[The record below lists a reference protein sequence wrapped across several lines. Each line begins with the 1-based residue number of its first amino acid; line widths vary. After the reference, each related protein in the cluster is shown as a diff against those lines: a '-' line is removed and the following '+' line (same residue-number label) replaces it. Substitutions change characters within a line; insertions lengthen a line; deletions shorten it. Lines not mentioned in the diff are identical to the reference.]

1 MTRRALW
8 SGLIVFGLV
17 LAVWALLAP
26 GASTWAQAALPTPS
40 PEQRLVALTNRER
53 AKAGLPPL
61 RENPLLAQAA
71 LTHARAMAEGD
82 FFAHENLVTGTG
94 PADRVLTA
102 GYRWMTVAENIFA
115 GAEAP
120 ETALAEWL
128 NSPGHR
134 ANILNPQVREI
145 GVGYAFDPT
154 DVYPDTQSPYRHY
167 WVQVLAADDRTYP
180 VIINGEAFSTTTPVV
195 SLYSYG
201 EGWAETMRLR
211 NDEEPFGPWEPY
223 RPLKEWRLA
232 EQPGWRTVT
241 VELRRG
247 NEVRSATDGIY
258 YLPGGGMA
266 VLGFQG
272 QVEPTPTLAPG
283 LPPRLTE
290 PVSIERRLDPPDLTA
305 GRETRVTLR
314 LRGTESEAC
323 QGIPGRPADVFLMF
337 DVSSSAGLGPG
348 SNWEG
353 TLAFT
358 RALLDSLSQPIA
370 LDLQT
375 VQTSQ
380 VGLITSRTVATGTVP
395 LLQQPLTADY
405 EALKADLGNIAVGGD
420 TDIAAGVQLAAAEL
434 MKAPALGRERVIV
447 LMLHDNVP
455 LTEAAITAIGDVRNQ
470 GIAVYMVANSQN
482 IAPENQIT
490 AELAARAVAPQDFFP
505 DPEPTDLRRLFI
517 RVTAGDPEAAV
528 RAFRLV
534 ETWSPAAAVELT
546 DVTGPGGR
554 VERNQALWDI
564 PRLGRG
570 ETIEIGYT
578 VRVHSGAAD
587 PSLQVG
593 LGAAGIDCNGYLF
606 STFLEGGIGVAP
618 GPTATPLVMALNTPA
633 PTPTPTPTVTPTPLG
648 ALVTPALPPTPTP
661 SPLQQVPRPT
671 QPVFCT
677 ARYWWVPAILFPLL
691 LVLLVFLL
699 LWLWSRRQHIAWY
712 NLWWEWRWPCRILS
726 LLTFLYLL
734 WLAFLVG
741 RELFVGLCRPS
752 EAVYFWRMDRSRG
765 DFGIFLTTMGSETE
779 PIPFQ
784 ALNREG
790 CVGCHAVA
798 PAGGRIAA
806 VEGPVPGRGLVRTLA
821 GQVVSIP
828 DIPAMYFAWSPD
840 GSKLAYAS
848 ADGDIYVLDIQSGAN
863 TPLPGASMPD
873 VAETMPAWSAD
884 GSSIAFVRSETPLEW
899 GLNVQ
904 GPSDIY
910 LVPAA
915 GGEARP
921 LPGASGGGFNYYP
934 AFSPD
939 GKWLAFTRHT
949 TGQSSYADDAAEIY
963 IVPATGGEARR
974 LQANDAADGTP
985 LQNVSNSWPT
995 WSRDGRLLAFNSKRN
1010 DPAFDIF
1017 VTEIDAAGNS
1027 GPAQPL
1033 AGAAQPG
1040 VFEHTP
1046 FWGEPIQPLPLSQ
1059 RLLNLWPWLIPLLL
1073 LLILRTLLCR
1083 GPKPQPKPVL
1093 PGLGERPE
1101 PRQPFD
1107 FLSRWRPLPPEWDP
1121 APTLVIGLGGTGR
1134 WVLTHLKKNLEDAGA
1149 DTWRRRVRLL
1159 LVDTAASEFVDGR
1172 EVPARVGDVELD
1184 EDEKL
1189 ILGEDLGE
1197 FVRRLAQA
1205 PDLAPEMEAWFPA
1218 GEYIHI
1224 RRLPAA
1230 QLDVRRNTSL
1240 RRPLGRAVVFRNI
1253 QQGERSS
1260 LWQTLDRAVR
1270 ETVEGEQARVVVV
1283 SSLCGGFGSGALA
1296 DVAYLVR
1303 RAAEGTGGDRAASAV
1318 ITAFLV
1324 TENAFTPYTRASQL
1338 KLNTMATLR
1347 EVGRFL
1353 LATGRPF
1360 PMVYD
1365 RESRSEIFNG
1375 YVRSALFDD
1384 VFLFDGSRD
1393 QYPLTL
1399 YPPDEGMFPLMADL
1413 IQASLDRGSQF
1424 VEQVR
1429 ANLRT
1434 RAAHEQVTQGEPV
1447 LSTLGGFTYRLP
1459 LRDLVRGLKLRFAHD
1474 LIALFLV
1481 GPDVPGIPNELRS
1494 DLCRDKYPDGIP
1506 TLVDHFLRGTMAE
1519 QRQGVGG
1526 PSVFIADLAAGG
1538 GISPAWASLTA
1549 TGDEQQQARQRD
1561 EHIRH
1566 FQAVLTA
1573 TVLRLLNG
1581 RPEDD
1586 VITARTGKIGY
1597 TLAFLDELL
1606 AALQRAGDRAGYLQQ
1621 QATGET
1627 ASALSSLRALIEREQ
1642 QITRGL
1648 REQLQRRVGFLLG
1661 EQPAGRPGVKPV
1673 LRGLLDLLQERLEQE
1688 RKWREQMRRIKVR
1701 HTFAEEA
1708 FFDDLYRNYFQPHL
1722 ESEGLERLFWRSDD
1736 GNLEIVIRHWEDVT
1750 FTTDAAGQE
1759 RFIGAMLDLAEVVG
1773 QEVWKLRLDP
1783 LFDNLDTGL
1792 WNERQV
1798 RNQAQNAHIWAEPV
1812 AKVRAVRGREQQP
1825 HRYLWANRAIARRE
1839 AFAREVQL
1847 AANMAEAV
1855 QILDATDPYSAAVL
1869 TSLDILPVSALEC
1882 VVRLEDDYRRAH
1894 RLSTETTWDDI
1905 GNERPQPRPE
1915 QRPEPVHVF
1924 AAERHALLYEPRL
1937 PELKEAPRLFHP
1949 LFVAALEDLARAR
1962 AFVLAYALGW
1972 VRRERYQQQ
1981 GLWRVRY
1988 ELWLPDR
1995 NEGIP
2000 LTRPDDTGDPV
2011 ALIVRAMQGVVLG
2024 FPEADR
2030 LQYRYTTQELAA
2042 MLIRAVNE
2050 HVPAAVERLRTFLR
2064 RQPDDLAEDR
2074 RLGADDFWSFAQLV
2088 VEDELRSLLER
2099 QRR

>member
-1 MTRRALW
+1 MTRRSLW
-8 SGLIVFGLV
+8 SALLVLGLV
-17 LAVWALLAP
+17 LALWTLMARK
-26 GASTWAQAALPTPS
+26 ASLSAQVVLPTPS
-40 PEQRLVALTNRER
+40 PEQRLIALTNQER

-82 FFAHENLVTGTG
+82 FFAHENLVAGTG

-145 GVGYAFDPT
+145 GIGYAFDAADT
-154 DVYPDTQSPYRHY
+154 YPDAQSPYRHY
-167 WVQVLAADDRTYP
+167 WVQVLGADDRTYP

-195 SLYSYG
+195 SLYVYG
-201 EGWAETMRLR
+201 EGWAEAMRLR
-211 NDEEPFGPWEPY
+211 NEEEPFGPWEPY
-223 RPLKEWRLA
+223 RSVREWRLV

-247 NEVRSATDGIY
+247 NEVRSTTDGIY
-258 YLPGGGMA
+258 YLPTGGIA

-272 QVEPTPTLAPG
+272 QIEPTPTLAPG
-283 LPPRLTE
+283 LPPRLAE
-290 PVSIERRLDPPDLTA
+290 PVSIERGLDPPALTA
-305 GRETRVTLR
+305 GGEARVTLR

-353 TLAFT
+353 TLGFT
-358 RALLDSLSQPIA
+358 RALLDSLAQPIA

-380 VGLITSRTVATGTVP
+380 VGLITSRTVATGTIP
-395 LLQQPLTADY
+395 LLQQPLTSDY

-420 TDIAAGVQLAAAEL
+420 TDIAAGVQLAASEL
-434 MKAPALGRERVIV
+434 MKASAPGRERAIV

-455 LTEAAITAIGDVRNQ
+455 LTDAAIKAIGDVRNQ
-470 GIAVYMVANSQN
+470 GIAVFMVANSQN
-482 IAPENQIT
+482 IASENRIT
-490 AELAARAVAPQDFFP
+490 ADLAARAVAPGDFFP
-505 DPEPTDLRRLFI
+505 DPQPTDLRRLFI
-517 RVTAGDPEAAV
+517 RATAGDPEAAV
-528 RAFRLV
+528 RTFRLV

-554 VERNQALWDI
+554 VEQNRVLWDV
-564 PRLGRG
+564 PRLARG
-570 ETIEIGYT
+570 ETFEVGYT
-578 VRVHSGAAD
+578 VRIHGGVLD
-587 PSLQVG
+587 PALQVG
-593 LGAAGIDCNGYLF
+593 LGAAGIDCNGYRF
-606 STFLEGGIGVAP
+606 SNLVEGGVGVAP
-618 GPTATPLVMALNTPA
+618 GPTATPFVLALNTPV

-648 ALVTPALPPTPTP
+648 ALVTPDLPPTPTP
-661 SPLQQVPRPT
+661 GPLQRVPGPT

-691 LVLLVFLL
+691 LVLLLFLL

-712 NLWWEWRWPCRILS
+712 NLWLEWRWPCRILS

-752 EAVYFWRMDRSRG
+752 EAVYFWRMDRGRG

-779 PIPFQ
+779 PIPFR

-821 GQVVSIP
+821 GEVVSIP

-848 ADGDIYVLDIQSGAN
+848 QDGDIYILDIQSGAN
-863 TPLPGASMPD
+863 TPLPGASMPG
-873 VAETMPAWSAD
+873 VAETMPAWSSD
-884 GSSIAFVRSETPLEW
+884 GSTIAFVRSEAPLEW

-910 LVPAA
+910 VVPAT

-921 LPGASGGGFNYYP
+921 LPGASGEGFNYYP

-949 TGQSSYADDAAEIY
+949 RGQSSYADEAAEIY
-963 IVPATGGEARR
+963 LVPAAGGEARR
-974 LQANDAADGTP
+974 LRANDAADGTP

-1017 VTEIDAAGNS
+1017 VTEIDAEGNS

-1033 AGAAQPG
+1033 AGASQPG

-1046 FWGEPIQPLPLSQ
+1046 FWGEPLQPLPLGR
-1059 RLLNLWPWLIPLLL
+1059 RLLNLWPWLLPLLL
-1073 LLILRTLLCR
+1073 LLLLRWLLCR
-1083 GPKPQPKPVL
+1083 SRKTPPPPPPPLGGPPQP
-1093 PGLGERPE
+1093 RE
-1101 PRQPFD
+1101 PLT

-1149 DTWRRRVRLL
+1149 DNWRGRVRLL
-1159 LVDTAASEFVDGR
+1159 LIDTAASEFVDGR
-1172 EVPARVGDVELD
+1172 EVPVRVGDVELD

-1189 ILGEDLGE
+1189 ILGEDLHE
-1197 FVRRLAQA
+1197 VVRRMAQD
-1205 PDLAPEMEAWFPA
+1205 PGFAPEMQTWFPA
-1218 GEYIHI
+1218 EEYIRI
-1224 RRLPAA
+1224 RRLPDV
-1230 QLDVRRNTSL
+1230 QLDIRRNTSL
-1240 RRPLGRAVVFRNI
+1240 RRPLGRAVVFRTL
-1253 QQGERSS
+1253 QQGEVSP
-1260 LWQTLDRAVR
+1260 LWWTLDRAVR
-1270 ETVEGEQARVVVV
+1270 ETVEGEQARVVIV

-1303 RAAEGTGGDRAASAV
+1303 RAAEGTGGERAASAV

-1324 TENAFTPYTRASQL
+1324 TDNAFTPYTRATQL

-1365 RESRSEIFNG
+1365 RASRSDIFNG
-1375 YVRSALFDD
+1375 YIRSALFDE
-1384 VFLFDGSRD
+1384 VFLLDGSRD
-1393 QYPLTL
+1393 QYPLNL
-1399 YPPDEGMFPLMADL
+1399 YPPDVGMFPLMADL
-1413 IQASLDRGSQF
+1413 IQALLDRGSRF

-1434 RAAHEQVTQGEPV
+1434 RAAQEQVTQGEPV

-1481 GPDVPGIPNELRS
+1481 GPDTPGVPGELHP
-1494 DLCRDKYPDGIP
+1494 DFCRDKYPDGIP

-1538 GISPAWASLTA
+1538 GVSPVWESLTA

-1561 EHIRH
+1561 DHIRH
-1566 FQAVLTA
+1566 FQTVLA
-1573 TVLRLLNG
+1573 STVLRLLNG

-1621 QATGET
+1621 QVTGEM
-1627 ASALSSLRALIEREQ
+1627 ASALLFLQALIEREQ
-1642 QITRGL
+1642 EITRGW
-1648 REQLQRRVGFLLG
+1648 REQLQRRVVFLLG
-1661 EQPAGRPGVKPV
+1661 EQPAGRPGEKPV
-1673 LRGLLDLLQERLEQE
+1673 LRGLLDILQERLNREQ
-1688 RKWREQMRRIKVR
+1688 RWREQMRGFKVR
-1701 HTFAEEA
+1701 HTFADEA
-1708 FFDDLYRNYFQPHL
+1708 FFDRLYQNYFKPHL
-1722 ESEGLERLFWRSDD
+1722 ESEALERVFWRSDEK
-1736 GNLEIVIRHWEDVT
+1736 GNLELVIRHWEDAT
-1750 FTTDAAGQE
+1750 FTTNAAGQE
-1759 RFIGAMLDLAEVVG
+1759 QFIAAMLDLAEVLG

-1783 LFDNLDTGL
+1783 LFDDLDTGL
-1792 WNERQV
+1792 WNEQRV
-1798 RNQAQNAHIWAEPV
+1798 REQAQNARIWAEPV

-1847 AANMAEAV
+1847 AANMAEPV

-1882 VVRLEDDYRRAH
+1882 VVRLETDYRSAH
-1894 RLSTETTWDDI
+1894 QLSTEAPWEDI
-1905 GNERPQPRPE
+1905 GEQRPRPRPE

-1937 PELKEAPRLFHP
+1937 PELREAPRLFHP
-1949 LFVAALEDLARAR
+1949 LFVAALEDLVRAR

-1972 VRRERYQQQ
+1972 VRRERYFERGQ
-1981 GLWRVRY
+1981 WRVRY

-1995 NEGIP
+1995 DEGIP
-2000 LTRPDDTGDPV
+2000 LTRPDDASDPV
-2011 ALIVRAMQGVVLG
+2011 ALIARAMQGVVLG

-2042 MLIRAVNE
+2042 MLIRGVNE
-2050 HVPAAVERLRTFLR
+2050 RVPASVEQLRTFLR
-2064 RQPDDLAEDR
+2064 RQPDDLADDR
-2074 RLGADDFWSFAQLV
+2074 RLGAADFWSFAQLV
-2088 VEDELRSLLER
+2088 VEDELDSLLKR
-2099 QRR
+2099 